1 MLKVVLMLFLGELL
15 NWLHFLLYF
24 ILLPFFNKIILK
36 MFHAYYGIFDWLAFR
51 SVVTL
56 DPLC

>member
-1 MLKVVLMLFLGELL
+1 MLKVVLMLFLCELL

-24 ILLPFFNKIILK
+24 ILSPFFNKITLK
-36 MFHAYYGIFDWLAFR
+36 MIYAYYGIFDWLPFR